1 MTTPLPGLTIKIT
14 SETELEYLNTQYNI
28 IQIRNQIAPVTNYE
42 YELRNREENR
52 KILILKPEYLS
63 VFTGD
68 MRNIMKYGPSSQ
80 YIDDKTK
87 RAYNPKLKEL

>member
-14 SETELEYLNTQYNI
+14 SETELEYLNTQYEI
-28 IQIRNQIAPVTNYE
+28 IQIRNQIKEVTNYE
-42 YELRNREENR
+42 YEIRERENKR
-52 KILILKPEYLS
+52 QILILKPEYLS
-63 VFTGD
+63 VFLSD

-87 RAYNPKLKEL
+87 KVYNPKLKG